1 MVQNNING
9 SLNKWA
15 NIDWREERASV
26 LGVLSLFINYLIT
39 YKMNTDFRV
48 AEVELSYK
56 NRVPYK
62 DRKKV
67 LTSEDAY
74 KLLLNNHDDNTI
86 DYTETFKVLYL
97 NQSSQVVGCNTLS
110 KGGITTTCVDV
121 RNVMQGALLTNAVAM
136 VLGHNHPSGNTRPSR
151 EDDRIT
157 NQIVKAGQLLNIQ
170 VIDHII
176 FTREQF
182 YSYNDEGRI

>member
-1 MVQNNING
+1 
-9 SLNKWA
+9 
-15 NIDWREERASV
+15 
-26 LGVLSLFINYLIT
+26 
-39 YKMNTDFRV
+39 MNTDYKV

-62 DRKKV
+62 ERKKV
-67 LTSEDAY
+67 SSSLDAY
-74 KLLLNNHDDNTI
+74 NLLINIHDDDTL

-97 NQSSQVVGCNTLS
+97 NQASQVVGCSTVS
-110 KGGITTTCVDV
+110 KGGITATCVDV

-136 VLGHNHPSGNTRPSR
+136 VLGHNHPSGNTSPSR

-157 NQIVKAGQLLNIQ
+157 SQVAKAGELLNIK
-170 VIDHII
+170 VLDHII